1 MVEKGEVSG
10 GAPGSPV
17 TCTAIQGHTCGRHTN
32 TCTHTHPLLPCFPE
46 SPCPGVQ
53 RDKGARASPCM
64 ATSCSGAAGW
74 APAPSLAS
82 PHPPPIPGAEKGFEL
97 ELLQAPLTSDSWG
110 SSTCGQK
117 PTAQRLCPPP
127 RLEEKV
133 THIPR
138 RPVCPASTDAGRD
151 PRQLCV
157 HRGQRLQPLRSSSPA
172 HARDHGTEAGGRGEG
187 GGGC

>member
-1 MVEKGEVSG
+1 MLLVPLSPAQPYKGTRV
-10 GAPGSPV
+10 GA
-17 TCTAIQGHTCGRHTN
+17 TRTHAHTCIH
-32 TCTHTHPLLPCFPE
+32 CFLV
-46 SPCPGVQ
+46 S
-53 RDKGARASPCM
+53 
-64 ATSCSGAAGW
+64 
-74 APAPSLAS
+74 PSLLVQACRGTKV
-82 PHPPPIPGAEKGFEL
+82 PVPVPAWPLRALGLRAGPLPPPWLLRTPPPIPGAEKGFEL